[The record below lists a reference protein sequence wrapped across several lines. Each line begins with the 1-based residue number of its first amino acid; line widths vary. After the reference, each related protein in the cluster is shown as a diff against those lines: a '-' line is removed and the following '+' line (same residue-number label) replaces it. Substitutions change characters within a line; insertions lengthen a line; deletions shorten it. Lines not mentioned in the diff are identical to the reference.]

1 MYINKNELPKFWKT
15 QWFRLLFAL
24 AFFVIAIV
32 MLARPAD
39 METVEGLA
47 DTTADMF
54 SAVCNIIT
62 GMFWLCSAIMEH
74 NSDCIR
80 ALEKRVIQLE
90 NQCITDIDEVEP
102 NHFVA
107 KRRCGP
113 DKEEKPKTGSKIEKP
128 NTVKV
133 IVTKNGKTT
142 ETEYL
147 VEDADFN
154 EIMKKVL
161 D

>member
-1 MYINKNELPKFWKT
+1 
-15 QWFRLLFAL
+15 
-24 AFFVIAIV
+24 
-32 MLARPAD
+32 
-39 METVEGLA
+39 
-47 DTTADMF
+47 
-54 SAVCNIIT
+54 
-62 GMFWLCSAIMEH
+62 MFWVCSAIMEH

-90 NQCITDIDEVEP
+90 DRCITDIDEVEP
-102 NHFVA
+102 NYFVA

>member
-1 MYINKNELPKFWKT
+1 MYLNRNELPKFWKT

-24 AFFVIAIV
+24 AFFIMALV

-39 METVEGLA
+39 METIEGLKQA
-47 DTTADMF
+47 VGDMF
-54 SAVCNIIT
+54 GALCNILT
-62 GMFWLCSAIMEH
+62 GMFWVCSAITEH
-74 NSDCIR
+74 NSECIQ

-90 NQCITDIDEVEP
+90 DRAITDIEEVEP
-102 NHFVA
+102 NYFVA
-107 KRRCGP
+107 KRYCGP
-113 DKEEKPKTGSKIEKP
+113 DKEEKPKPVKVEKP

-147 VEDADFN
+147 MEDADFN
-154 EIMKKVL
+154 EIMKKAL
-161 D
+161 E